1 LKLGFKKLFRRVLK
15 TCRHLMLS
23 PSCDA
28 SHHLAPKNFWKFSE
42 NSTKNAIL
50 FGKVAKLSTPQNWK
64 KNKNKKKHL
73 QKCFK
78 KSHWFTHVNN
88 PKGRD

>member
-1 LKLGFKKLFRRVLK
+1 
-15 TCRHLMLS
+15 MLS

-28 SHHLAPKNFWKFSE
+28 SHHLAPKKIWKFSE

-64 KNKNKKKHL
+64 KKKK
-73 QKCFK
+73 K
-78 KSHWFTHVNN
+78 KTCRNVLKNLIGLHM
-88 PKGRD
+88 